1 VSAVTETPGLR
12 APGTERAAAAEHVSL
27 LQRPATPY
35 YLLLGASTLLL
46 VLGVVMVFSASSV
59 VAFAFMGSSM
69 AIVSKQAMWVV
80 IGLPLMWF
88 ASRLPTKAWRLF
100 AHVGLVTSVALLVL
114 VVVAG
119 TEVNG
124 NKNWLDFGGP
134 FRIQPSE
141 LAKLALVLWAAD
153 LLARKDRL
161 LGQWKHLLV
170 PIVPVGG
177 FILALV
183 LLGGDLGTAIIIA
196 AILGALLWVAG
207 APTRLYLLA
216 AAPAALVFAY
226 MVNTR
231 STRMSRITVWLHP
244 DQADPLGNGLQALH
258 GKFAL
263 ASGGWWGVG
272 LGGSKEKWGSL
283 PEAHTDFIFAIIG
296 EELGLVGTLAVLAL
310 FGLIGYA
317 GLRVALEA
325 TEPFV
330 RYAAAGVTAWV
341 LVQALVNI
349 GAVLGLLPIT
359 GVPLPLVSYGG
370 SALVPTMLGLGMLLS
385 FARPRTGRR
394 QRLRSLLAR
403 RRGSDPTPRNGR
415 IPASRPASAAAGSA
429 RPARTR

>member
-1 VSAVTETPGLR
+1 MSTLTENPRLRTPG
-12 APGTERAAAAEHVSL
+12 PEREAADAHVSL
-27 LQRPATPY
+27 LHRPAAPY

-46 VLGVVMVFSASSV
+46 VLGLVMVFSASSV

-80 IGLPLMWF
+80 IGLPLMWC
-88 ASRLPTKAWRLF
+88 ASRLPARAWRLF
-100 AHVGLVTSVALLVL
+100 AYVGLVASVALLVL
-114 VVVAG
+114 VAVAG

-124 NKNWLDFGGP
+124 NRNWLDFGGP

-141 LAKLALVLWAAD
+141 LAKLALVLWSAD

-161 LGQWKHLLV
+161 IGQWKHLLV

-177 FILALV
+177 LVLVLV
-183 LLGGDLGTAIIIA
+183 LLGGDLGTAIILA
-196 AILGALLWVAG
+196 AIMAAMLWVAG
-207 APTRLYLLA
+207 APTRLYLAA

-231 STRMSRITVWLHP
+231 SARMSRITVWLHP

-296 EELGLVGTLAVLAL
+296 EELGLLGTLAVLVL

-325 TEPFV
+325 VDPFV
-330 RYAAAGVTAWV
+330 RYAAAGITAWV

-385 FARPRTGRR
+385 FARPPSSRR
-394 QRLRSLLAR
+394 RRLRSLLSR
-403 RRGSDPTPRNGR
+403 RPVEKPAA
-415 IPASRPASAAAGSA
+415 ASRRASAAQ
-429 RPARTR
+429 PARAR

>member
-1 VSAVTETPGLR
+1 MTTATVDPGLR
-12 APGTERAAAAEHVSL
+12 APAAAAPVSL

-35 YLLLGASTLLL
+35 YLLLGSSVLLL
-46 VLGVVMVFSASSV
+46 VLGLVMVFSASSV
-59 VAFAFMGSSM
+59 VAFAFMDSSM

-80 IGLPLMWF
+80 IGLPLTWC
-88 ASRLPTKAWRLF
+88 ASRLPAKVWRM
-100 AHVGLVTSVALLVL
+100 AAYPALVTSLALLVL

-141 LAKLALVLWAAD
+141 FAKLALVLWAAD
-153 LLARKDRL
+153 LMARKERL

-170 PIVPVGG
+170 PMLPVGG
-177 FILALV
+177 LILALV
-183 LLGGDLGTAIIIA
+183 LLGGDLGTSIIIA
-196 AILGALLWVAG
+196 AVLGSLLWVAG
-207 APTRLYLLA
+207 APVRLYVA
-216 AAPAALVFAY
+216 SAVPALLVFLY
-226 MVNTR
+226 MLNTR
-231 STRMSRITVWLHP
+231 SARMSRIDVWLHP
-244 DQADPLGNGLQALH
+244 DQADPLGNGMQSLH

-263 ASGGWWGVG
+263 ASGSWWGVG
-272 LGGSKEKWGSL
+272 LGGSKEKWGAL

-296 EELGLVGTLAVLAL
+296 EELGLVGTLAVLGL
-310 FGLIGYA
+310 FGVIGYA

-330 RYAAAGVTAWV
+330 RYAAAGITAWV

-385 FARPRTGRR
+385 FARPRGV
-394 QRLRSLLAR
+394 R
-403 RRGSDPTPRNGR
+403 RRRR
-415 IPASRPASAAAGSA
+415 LLRRLSRAQA
-429 RPARTR
+429 R

>member
-1 VSAVTETPGLR
+1 MTTFAAEPGLR
-12 APGTERAAAAEHVSL
+12 TPAAGEQPPAAEQMSL
-27 LQRPATPY
+27 LHRPATPY
-35 YLLLGASTLLL
+35 YLLMGACTLLL
-46 VLGVVMVFSASSV
+46 VLGLVMVFSASSV
-59 VAFAFMGSSM
+59 VAFAFMGSSL

-80 IGLPLMWF
+80 IGLPLMWC
-88 ASRLPTKAWRLF
+88 ASRLPVRVWRMF
-100 AHVGLVTSVALLVL
+100 AYLGLATSVALLVL

-141 LAKLALVLWAAD
+141 LAKLSLVLWGAD
-153 LLARKDRL
+153 LLARKERL

-170 PIVPVGG
+170 PILPVGG
-177 FILALV
+177 LILALV

-196 AILGALLWVAG
+196 AVLGALLWVAG
-207 APTRLYLLA
+207 APARLYAMATVPALL
-216 AAPAALVFAY
+216 VITW

-272 LGGSKEKWGSL
+272 LGGSKEKWGAL

-296 EELGLVGTLAVLAL
+296 EELGLLGTLAVLAL
-310 FGLIGYA
+310 FGVIGYA

-385 FARPRTGRR
+385 FARPRGV
-394 QRLRSLLAR
+394 R
-403 RRGSDPTPRNGR
+403 RRGLLRRFARS
-415 IPASRPASAAAGSA
+415 GSTTGQA
-429 RPARTR
+429 R

>member
-1 VSAVTETPGLR
+1 MSAVTETPGLF
-12 APGTERAAAAEHVSL
+12 APGEERDAPAAPVGL
-27 LQRPATPY
+27 LHRPATPY
-35 YLLLGASTLLL
+35 YLLLGAGTLLL

-59 VAFAFMGSSM
+59 VAFAFLGSST
-69 AIVSKQAMWVV
+69 AIVGKQAIWVV
-80 IGLPLMWF
+80 LGLPLMWF
-88 ASRLPTKAWRLF
+88 ASRLPQRAWRFF
-100 AHVGLVTSVALLVL
+100 AHLALVASLALLVL
-114 VVVAG
+114 VAVAG

-124 NKNWLDFGGP
+124 NRNWLDFGGP

-153 LLARKDRL
+153 LLARKERL

-177 FILALV
+177 LVLALV

-196 AILGALLWVAG
+196 AILAALLWVAG
-207 APTRLYLLA
+207 APARLFA
-216 AAPAALVFAY
+216 AATVPAMLVFVY

-296 EELGLVGTLAVLAL
+296 EELGLVGTLAVLGL

-317 GLRVALEA
+317 GLRIALEA

-330 RYAAAGVTAWV
+330 RYAAAGVTSWI

-385 FARPRTGRR
+385 FARPRTARP
-394 QRLRSLLAR
+394 QRLRHLLAR
-403 RRGSDPTPRNGR
+403 RRSTVPAAGARR
-415 IPASRPASAAAGSA
+415 VPASRPPTGGAS

>member
-1 VSAVTETPGLR
+1 MTTYAPSSGLR
-12 APGTERAAAAEHVSL
+12 APGEQEPADQPRPTEAPVSL
-27 LQRPATPY
+27 LHRPATPY

-59 VAFAFMGSSM
+59 VAFAFLGSSM

-80 IGLPLMWF
+80 IGLPLMWC
-88 ASRLPTKAWRLF
+88 ASRLPVRVWRMS
-100 AHVGLVTSVALLVL
+100 AYVALVTSLALLVL

-124 NKNWLDFGGP
+124 NKNWLEFGGP

-141 LAKLALVLWAAD
+141 LAKLSLVVWGAD
-153 LLARKDRL
+153 LLARKERL
-161 LGQWKHLLV
+161 LGQWKHLMV
-170 PIVPVGG
+170 PMLPVGG
-177 FILALV
+177 FILVLV

-196 AILGALLWVAG
+196 AVLAALLWVAG
-207 APTRLYLLA
+207 APLRLYLGA
-216 AAPAALVFAY
+216 AVPVMLVFLY

-231 STRMSRITVWLHP
+231 SARMSRINVWLHP
-244 DQADPLGNGLQALH
+244 DQADPLGNGMQALH

-272 LGGSKEKWGSL
+272 LGGSKEKWGAL
-283 PEAHTDFIFAIIG
+283 PAAHTDFIYAIIG
-296 EELGLVGTLAVLAL
+296 EELGLLGTLAVLAL
-310 FGLIGYA
+310 FGVIGYA

-341 LVQALVNI
+341 LVQALVNM

-359 GVPLPLVSYGG
+359 GVPMPLVSYGG

-385 FARPRTGRR
+385 FARPRGTGRR
-394 QRLRSLLAR
+394 GLR
-403 RRGSDPTPRNGR
+403 RRFGR
-415 IPASRPASAAAGSA
+415 ARAARGQA
-429 RPARTR
+429 R

>member
-1 VSAVTETPGLR
+1 MTAVTADPGLR
-12 APGTERAAAAEHVSL
+12 PPGESPTAEGHGPASL
-27 LQRPATPY
+27 LHRPATPF
-35 YLLLGASTLLL
+35 YLLAGASTLLL

-59 VAFAFMGSSM
+59 VAFAFLGSSL

-80 IGLPLMWF
+80 IGLPLMWC
-88 ASRLPTKAWRLF
+88 ASRLPVKAWRVV
-100 AHVGLVTSVALLVL
+100 AHLALVGSVALLVL

-141 LAKLALVLWAAD
+141 LAKLALVLWGAD

-161 LGQWKHLLV
+161 IGQWKHLLV
-170 PIVPVGG
+170 PILPVGG
-177 FILALV
+177 FVLALV

-196 AILGALLWVAG
+196 AILAALLWVAG
-207 APTRLYLLA
+207 APARLFVGA
-216 AAPAALVFAY
+216 AVPALLVFTW

-296 EELGLVGTLAVLAL
+296 EELGLLGTLAVLGL
-310 FGLIGYA
+310 FGVIGYA
-317 GLRVALEA
+317 GLRVAIEA

-330 RYAAAGVTAWV
+330 RYAATGVTAWV
-341 LVQALVNI
+341 LVQGLVNI

-385 FARPRTGRR
+385 FARPRTRPR
-394 QRLRSLLAR
+394 PR
-403 RRGSDPTPRNGR
+403 RRLPLRGR
-415 IPASRPASAAAGSA
+415 SVA
-429 RPARTR
+429 RPAPRPAAR